1 MASPIDVVKT
11 NHSEPP
17 EQYVW
22 SICNLARAMSATV
35 GCHLAHR
42 VDSLA
47 ADLIPNGVNANSDW
61 GFPKPRK
68 CDSIAAYLGGR
79 SDGCSN
85 SITVGF

>member
-1 MASPIDVVKT
+1 MLSYETIT
-11 NHSEPP
+11 PP
-17 EQYVW
+17 FGQQILEIAQAQGKPMERPNG
-22 SICNLARAMSATV
+22 I
-35 GCHLAHR
+35 G
-42 VDSLA
+42 D
-47 ADLIPNGVNANSDW
+47 DGLIPNGVNADSDW